1 MVSTINQMLLT
12 AVRSKCKSS
21 FPAVSLMVRITL
33 WRQAKKLNYPYQ
45 GRFFWLARVDEP
57 LLRLLVSHQYGPGLN
72 LEGESICGLRLLL
85 ASNQISNLFIYLFIT
100 I

>member
-1 MVSTINQMLLT
+1 MVSTINQMLPT

-21 FPAVSLMVRITL
+21 LPAVTLMVRIAL

-45 GRFFWLARVDEP
+45 GGFFWVARVDGA

-85 ASNQISNLFIYLFIT
+85 AINQIK
-100 I
+100 